1 MLSSAYYYFHN
12 TKISYSAAKSISSA
26 NLNVFEYETYL
37 GTGDNVIVGVST
49 GLVLSFIIAAV
60 VWILWKLKKKSNQAN
75 SPKKGIYTVDN
86 MCYIM
91 HI

>member
-1 MLSSAYYYFHN
+1 MLSNVYFYFQN
-12 TKISYSAAKSISSA
+12 TNSISSA

-37 GTGDNVIVGVST
+37 GMGDNVTVGVCT

-60 VWILWKLKKKSNQAN
+60 VWIWWKIKKKSDQVNG
-75 SPKKGIYTVDN
+75 PEKGIYQIDN
-86 MCYIM
+86 ICNLM